1 MPKRNKLI
9 GRDDRHRLASFLWPG
24 SWRCGI
30 VTRWELLVVSQQLP
44 VIGCEM
50 SIIDSD
56 SERSIISNPFLQRM
70 AILAPKKTTLYAFE
84 GREKPCWI
92 TSMTIQKISTG
103 SSEIGFVRTLR
114 IRNPLERD
122 FHISSLGLSVPPWS
136 ILLTTI
142 GSSMWKA
149 LFN

>member
-1 MPKRNKLI
+1 
-9 GRDDRHRLASFLWPG
+9 
-24 SWRCGI
+24 
-30 VTRWELLVVSQQLP
+30 
-44 VIGCEM
+44 M

-92 TSMTIQKISTG
+92 ASIPAQKISTG
-103 SSEIGFVRTLR
+103 STEIDFVRTLR

-122 FHISSLGLSVPPWS
+122 FHMSSLGLSGHP
-136 ILLTTI
+136 
-142 GSSMWKA
+142 
-149 LFN
+149 